1 MYPFAGNIAKNL
13 QTLMFPDNIIN
24 MFQILFSPHFCKKR
38 CKNVKKRKNR
48 HRPYMIALDFFANLR
63 CKGRKQSE
71 A

>member
-38 CKNVKKRKNR
+38 CKNIKKEKIV
-48 HRPYMIALDFFANLR
+48 IAPI
-63 CKGRKQSE
+63 
-71 A
+71 